1 MSMRSSAGRALLAA
15 LLVVISNPALAELV
29 DQSGGD
35 GGAFGEWATDEYG
48 LPVYRFTLDQTVEQ
62 VVANYSSVVKD
73 SAEVGETGQGP
84 FHQDATAS
92 IFSIGND
99 ELVLL

>member
-1 MSMRSSAGRALLAA
+1 MLSFTRLAL
-15 LLVVISNPALAELV
+15 LLVVTSSGDPALAELV

-62 VVANYSSVVKD
+62 VVAHYSSIVKD

-84 FHQDATAS
+84 FHQDASAS